1 VRENVT
7 EQDKLTPVAQELAR
21 QTPGERLTPSVKEMA
36 QKLRQ
41 RRDESI
47 PKKQKATQ
55 RPQVHPKI
63 DWNPVPSQRQ
73 GPRMGM

>member
-1 VRENVT
+1 
-7 EQDKLTPVAQELAR
+7 LTS
-21 QTPGERLTPSVKEMA
+21 SVEEMA

-47 PKKQKATQ
+47 AKKQKAAQ
-55 RPQVHPKI
+55 RPQVRPKI